1 MKCEAPPLV
10 VFDALVNQDNTY
22 FFKGTPFTGVA
33 IFAESGIVVSKKQ
46 FLNGQILGDYDLPFI
61 DIKGLELLD
70 AAIDQEWDGNFQ
82 LIHEGKPFNGVVYE
96 TAYGWVCDVRCIIEG
111 WELDGLSQ
119 HFHKHDCYSELFY
132 GVGPLRYEYIW
143 NEPSV
148 MSYYKARFQAEDKR
162 SLKLAFSKEN
172 RLRGIYIYKSIDDI
186 FSLNAAVDNS
196 PLKITSFNDIKKL
209 SSDNVIELSLQDV
222 TDIKFTELLPSLLEF
237 PVNRLL
243 VSNISRNILYELNKH
258 AWLELEE
265 LSFHHLVNLALDEVI
280 AFRNDNFKNVN
291 ISYENKTY

>member
-10 VFDALVNQDNTY
+10 VFDALVNQDNTS

-119 HFHKHDCYSELFY
+119 HFHKHDCYSELIY
-132 GVGPLRYEYIW
+132 GAGPLRYEYIW

>member
-70 AAIDQEWDGNFQ
+70 AAIDQEWDGNLQ

-119 HFHKHDCYSELFY
+119 QFHKHDCYSELIY
-132 GVGPLRYEYIW
+132 GAGPLRYEYIW

-265 LSFHHLVNLALDEVI
+265 LSFHHLVNLGLDEVI

>member
-119 HFHKHDCYSELFY
+119 HFHQHDCYSELIY
-132 GVGPLRYEYIW
+132 GAGPLRYEYIW

-186 FSLNAAVDNS
+186 FSLNAVVDNS

-265 LSFHHLVNLALDEVI
+265 LSFHHLVNLALDEAI